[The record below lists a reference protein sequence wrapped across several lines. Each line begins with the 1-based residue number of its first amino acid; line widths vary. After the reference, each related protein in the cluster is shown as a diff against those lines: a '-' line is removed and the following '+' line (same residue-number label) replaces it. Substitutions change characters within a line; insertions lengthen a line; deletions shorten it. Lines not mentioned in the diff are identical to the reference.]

1 MTRKKIKD
9 CGVLIV
15 GGAGFIGSH
24 LVDQLLQHGARDVV
38 VVDNLFT
45 GSEQNLK
52 WALKS
57 GRVSFYKEDAEFA
70 SISAF
75 AYILDKHEI
84 DVTFNCATKAL
95 NYSFINP
102 TNSFSTNVNVV
113 LNLLELQRLG
123 SFKTLCHFSTSEVYG
138 SAIYQPMDEAHPRAP
153 TTTYAA
159 GKAAADL
166 TVEELCAY
174 V

>member
-9 CGVLIV
+9 CAVLVV

-24 LVDQLLQHGARDVV
+24 LVDQILQHGARDVV

-57 GRVSFYKEDAEFA
+57 GRVSLYKEDAEF
-70 SISAF
+70 SSSL

-113 LNLLELQRLG
+113 
-123 SFKTLCHFSTSEVYG
+123 
-138 SAIYQPMDEAHPRAP
+138 
-153 TTTYAA
+153 
-159 GKAAADL
+159 
-166 TVEELCAY
+166 
-174 V
+174 

>member
-24 LVDQLLQHGARDVV
+24 LVDQLLQQGARDVV
-38 VVDNLFT
+38 IVDNLFT

-57 GRVSFYKEDAEFA
+57 GRVSLYKEDAEF
-70 SISAF
+70 SSSL

-113 LNLLELQRLG
+113 LNLLELQRSG

-138 SAIYQPMDEAHPRAP
+138 SALYQPMDELPQSS

-166 TVEELCAY
+166 L
-174 V
+174 